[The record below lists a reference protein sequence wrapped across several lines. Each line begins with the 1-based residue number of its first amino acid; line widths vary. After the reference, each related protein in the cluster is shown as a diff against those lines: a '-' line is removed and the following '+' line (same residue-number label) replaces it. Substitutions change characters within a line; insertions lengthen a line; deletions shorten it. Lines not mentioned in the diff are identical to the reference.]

1 MTNWKLGENQRLALR
16 TLRERGGWP
25 GGWHMGSTSNTVRI
39 LDSLVKREFAK
50 TIEETGDR
58 LRWGSWTRYE
68 ITDAGREALE
78 ALGGIYADPKKAKP
92 KTTIEVE
99 LDRLMAMSPNGLKV
113 EFEKT
118 MSSIGQTSNLASL
131 ADLARHA
138 GMVWSELTGRG
149 IEFR

>member
-1 MTNWKLGENQRLALR
+1 MTNWKLGSSQREVLR
-16 TLRERGGWP
+16 SLRDHSGYP
-25 GGWHMGSTSNTVRI
+25 GVWYWGTHLQTVRI
-39 LDSLVKREFAK
+39 LDTLVKRSLVRKIDVAMP
-50 TIEETGDR
+50 DMP
-58 LRWGSWTRYE
+58 TRYE

-78 ALGGIYADPKKAKP
+78 ALGGIYADAKRPKP

-99 LDRLMAMSPNGLKV
+99 LDRLMEMSPNGLKV
-113 EFEKT
+113 EFERT

-138 GMVWSELTGRG
+138 GMIWTEMVGRG